1 MMTLFRFIFLLVFCF
16 AGTAVSA
23 QDRYPN
29 RPVMLILGYSAGG
42 IGDGIARQLAQFA
55 HDRRGATI
63 VVDYK
68 PGAASTI
75 ATAAT
80 KRAPADGY
88 TLSLMSP
95 SAMFVVPHFQKLSYD
110 PTKDFSYL
118 GLVMAQPYPMFVLAN
133 SPLHT
138 WADVLAYARAN
149 PGKFKWGTAG
159 ANTLG
164 QILVQS
170 AFSRERV
177 DATTVP
183 YKGGA
188 DAISGLLGGHI
199 DAVVSSDFGPLLAS
213 GKVRLIVETGEL
225 RAQPQVPTLKDLGYP
240 LAVSLKYGVIGPAG
254 LSPEVVNWWN
264 SLLKEFSESAAYKEF
279 ARKQYG
285 MAIYGSSSVA
295 TRYVTENYASVGSA
309 IKTLG
314 LKADN

>member
-1 MMTLFRFIFLLVFCF
+1 
-16 AGTAVSA
+16 
-23 QDRYPN
+23 
-29 RPVMLILGYSAGG
+29 
-42 IGDGIARQLAQFA
+42 
-55 HDRRGATI
+55 
-63 VVDYK
+63 
-68 PGAASTI
+68 
-75 ATAAT
+75 
-80 KRAPADGY
+80 
-88 TLSLMSP
+88 
-95 SAMFVVPHFQKLSYD
+95 
-110 PTKDFSYL
+110 
-118 GLVMAQPYPMFVLAN
+118 
-133 SPLHT
+133 
-138 WADVLAYARAN
+138 LAYARAN

-254 LSPEVVNWWN
+254 LSPEVVSWWD

-295 TRYVTENYASVGSA
+295 TRYIKENYASVGSA
-309 IKTLG
+309 IRTLG
-314 LKADN
+314 LKAEN